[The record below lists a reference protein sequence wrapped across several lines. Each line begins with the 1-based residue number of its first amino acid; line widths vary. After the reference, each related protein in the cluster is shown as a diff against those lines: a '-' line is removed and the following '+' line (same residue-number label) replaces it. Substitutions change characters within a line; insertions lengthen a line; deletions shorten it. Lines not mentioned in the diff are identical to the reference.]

1 MMKGQTLTVTLQEH
15 HAQHHAQ
22 GVQVELLRRAVP
34 RESSPE
40 VAHPHA
46 GQHHRRQAHQLR
58 RPHQPREGGA
68 AGTRRG
74 VVHLLQGGKNQQR
87 LQGVSEY
94 GVNVVKVEDIPL
106 AEGLEEH

>member
-1 MMKGQTLTVTLQEH
+1 MPHLLFVLVEVLQIHSLRVKGQTLTVTLQEH

-68 AGTRRG
+68 AGTCRG
-74 VVHLLQGGKNQQR
+74 VVHLLQGGGGGETNSDYR
-87 LQGVSEY
+87 E
-94 GVNVVKVEDIPL
+94 
-106 AEGLEEH
+106 

>member
-1 MMKGQTLTVTLQEH
+1 MKGQTLTVALQEH

-58 RPHQPREGGA
+58 RPHQPRKGGA

-74 VVHLLQGGKNQQR
+74 VVHLLQGGGPR
-87 LQGVSEY
+87 ATRGVSEY
-94 GVNVVKVEDIPL
+94 GVNVVKVEDILL
-106 AEGLEEH
+106 ADGLEEH

>member
-1 MMKGQTLTVTLQEH
+1 MPLLLFVLIEVSIHSLRVKGQTLTVTLQEH

-34 RESSPE
+34 RESSLE
-40 VAHPHA
+40 VAHPHS

-74 VVHLLQGGKNQQR
+74 VVHLLQGGEKTNSDYR
-87 LQGVSEY
+87 E
-94 GVNVVKVEDIPL
+94 
-106 AEGLEEH
+106 